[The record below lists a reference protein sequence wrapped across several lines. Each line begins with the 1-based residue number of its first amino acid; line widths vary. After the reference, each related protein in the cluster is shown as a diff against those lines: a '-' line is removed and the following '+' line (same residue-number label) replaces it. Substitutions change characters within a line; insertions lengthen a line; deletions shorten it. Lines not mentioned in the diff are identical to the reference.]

1 MLQTPSTEAPA
12 MTNDDQDQLVRAV
25 ALIDLLRQNVRT
37 AQDSGATVTAD
48 ALFTYETVL
57 DIVSDVLAPLLEP
70 GRVAE

>member
-1 MLQTPSTEAPA
+1 

-25 ALIDLLRQNVRT
+25 VLIDFLRQNVRT

-57 DIVSDVLAPLLEP
+57 NIVSDMLAPLLEP